1 MIQSHLEH
9 VWFISKRQPLA
20 LKDNSLP
27 MLSIRKIGVIGRTY
41 RHLNRY
47 RQILAV
53 FFKYGFGDLIELLK
67 IEQYIEVG
75 LQLISKKRRDRI
87 EKFSRAQRVRMAIE
101 ELGPTYIKFGQVLS
115 TRPDLIPIEFINELS
130 KLQDNVTP
138 CPFEDANKVIIS
150 EFGRQREEL
159 FGQFDE
165 VPLASASIGQV
176 YRARLLDGEEVA
188 VKVQRPGIRR
198 IIEVDLEIMLHLATL
213 MERHVEEIA
222 LHQPVKIVEEFAKTL
237 EKEIDYTIEAT
248 NMERVAQQ
256 FLDDTTVYIPK
267 VFREATSCRVLTMEF
282 IEGIKVSDID
292 QLEASG
298 LDRKTITANGADF
311 YLKQVFHHGFFHADP
326 HPGNIFILPENVICL
341 LDFGMMGSVDRQ
353 TREAFVDLVDS
364 VVHQNES
371 KTSEILLKLTFWDEK
386 PNVGSLEKDVAS
398 FIGQHLYKPLK
409 DIHIGK
415 LLTDLL
421 EIASRYRMGIPADLF
436 LMMKSLGIMEGV
448 ALTLDPEFNMV
459 VQAEP
464 FIKDIKL
471 ARFKPER
478 LAENIYQFAS
488 KLLVFTDQFPKDVLE
503 ITRLLRQKKLSFK
516 IEHQGLDHM
525 LVTHDQISNRI
536 SFSIIIAA
544 LIIGSALIVISGIP
558 PFFYGISLIGII
570 GFLAAALMGI
580 WLLVAILRKGRL

>member
-1 MIQSHLEH
+1 
-9 VWFISKRQPLA
+9 
-20 LKDNSLP
+20 

-47 RQILAV
+47 RQILAI

-87 EKFSRAQRVRMAIE
+87 EKYSRAQRIRMAIE
-101 ELGPTYIKFGQVLS
+101 ELGPTYIKFGQILS
-115 TRPDLIPIEFINELS
+115 TRPDLIPIDFINELS
-130 KLQDNVTP
+130 KLQDKVTP
-138 CPFEDANKVIIS
+138 CSFNDIHKIITS

-159 FGQFDE
+159 FERFDE
-165 VPLASASIGQV
+165 IPLASASIGQV

-213 MERHVEEIA
+213 MEHHVEEIA
-222 LHQPVKIVEEFAKTL
+222 LHRPVKIVEEFAKTL
-237 EKEIDYTIEAT
+237 EREIDYTIEAI

-256 FLDDTTVYIPK
+256 FIGDSTVYIPK
-267 VFREATSCRVLTMEF
+267 VFRETTSSRVLTMEF
-282 IEGIKVSDID
+282 VEGVKISDID
-292 QLEASG
+292 QLDALG
-298 LDRKTITANGADF
+298 LDRKIITANGANF
-311 YLKQVFHHGFFHADP
+311 YLKQIFNHGFFHADP
-326 HPGNIFILPENVICL
+326 HPGNIFILPDNVICL
-341 LDFGMMGSVDRQ
+341 LDFGMMGTVDRP

-371 KTSEILLKLTFWDEK
+371 RTCEILLKLTLWDEK
-386 PNVGSLEKDVAS
+386 PDVASLEKDVAY

-409 DIHIGK
+409 EVQIGK
-415 LLTDLL
+415 LLQDLL
-421 EIASRYRMGIPADLF
+421 EIASRYRMGIPPDLF
-436 LMMKSLGIMEGV
+436 LMMKSLGIVEGV
-448 ALTLDPEFNMV
+448 ALSLDPEFNMV

-464 FIKDIKL
+464 FIKEIKL
-471 ARFKPER
+471 ARFKPDR
-478 LAENIYQFAS
+478 LAGDIFQFAS
-488 KLLVFTDQFPKDVLE
+488 KLLVFTEQFPKDLLE
-503 ITRLLRQKKLSFK
+503 IARLLRQSKLSLK
-516 IEHQGLDHM
+516 LEHQGLDHM
-525 LVTHDQISNRI
+525 LATHDQISNRI

-544 LIIGSALIVISGIP
+544 LIIGSALIVISGTP